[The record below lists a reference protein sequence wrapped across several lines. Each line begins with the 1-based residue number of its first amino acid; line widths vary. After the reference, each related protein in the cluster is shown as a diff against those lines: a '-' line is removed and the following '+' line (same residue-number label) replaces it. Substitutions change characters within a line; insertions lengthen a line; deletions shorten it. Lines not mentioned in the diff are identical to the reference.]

1 MKVIEVSIYLYKT
14 LIKGTNLS
22 GEAPKGPQLS
32 MIISGGDRRLRPQLS
47 MNMPPIVHAQKCFGY
62 RNLDFSRRTGPQIV
76 GPKLLF
82 QIGEMHDLIM

>member
-1 MKVIEVSIYLYKT
+1 
-14 LIKGTNLS
+14 
-22 GEAPKGPQLS
+22 

-82 QIGEMHDLIM
+82 QIGEMHDLIICRTRYVLLYIKTPIFEF